1 MHGGRPME
9 RGIGYGKFNHWIL
22 QSAQLQV
29 SQQPLPKII
38 DPAMDHDRAIAAP
51 CLFNHVGFAH
61 RVDLSH
67 YVQLAQ
73 AMPARGFVGRGI
85 QLVFVSAINSLT

>member
-38 DPAMDHDRAIAAP
+38 DPAMDMTGRLLRHA
-51 CLFNHVGFAH
+51 CLTT
-61 RVDLSH
+61 
-67 YVQLAQ
+67 
-73 AMPARGFVGRGI
+73 
-85 QLVFVSAINSLT
+85 SASRTAWT